1 MNRLAFSCCFVTQG
15 HILLRTNAIFI
26 HILTVKL
33 CDLMSR
39 VSLVLAGN
47 GFFPCGLGAFVDH
60 EERVHLLETIIYVG

>member
-1 MNRLAFSCCFVTQG
+1 MNRLAFCCCFVTQA
-15 HILLRTNAIFI
+15 HILLRTNAICI

-47 GFFPCGLGAFVDH
+47 GFFPCGLGAF
-60 EERVHLLETIIYVG
+60 EGSRRKSSPSGEYKYM